1 MKSKNIMPKPRNNNK
16 FNLPSQKST
25 KTKLNNS
32 QTINF
37 SPKNKEAINIKL
49 NNNTRLKNNSQIKY
63 NQTTLINNN
72 NKIKTEKK
80 LKERTIS
87 ARPVQIKVRN
97 SNFNQDLYEKILA
110 FKKAEKNKNKNK
122 IRTNSALDKK
132 NPKLSNKE
140 INKLKIVKNIY
151 INEKDLSELDKNN
164 QNSLYAFISILHVNW
179 QIEIEII
186 DIIKNSNNIKDKKD
200 LYKKLFELFN
210 NVFEGFN
217 FFSKNEIN
225 FFIIHELNKLAQKS
239 LQLLLTF
246 HSILFI
252 NVILLSIND
261 SITIINNH
269 YENQFKKI
277 SKILYNIYDKYLYVD
292 LKNRNLF
299 QNIFADFANFM
310 ENQFNNIIIK
320 NKYKLILNSKS
331 KNNSQIEIE
340 LHLNKL
346 IDSNFSQLKEI
357 TETMRFS
364 AMAPAANSIKLLIN
378 SLNKKNLASFID
390 IINNVILYSLLNK
403 NIEIAYKNML
413 KDKNSD
419 IDIAYSRNSVP
430 YLPKISDDK
439 IYTLVL
445 DLDETLIH
453 YFSSKVEIRGEPHY
467 GYFSSDEE
475 YGLFNNYLIDDK
487 NEKDKIDEN
496 KYEIL
501 KIGMFLLRP
510 YAKQFLK
517 ELNKYYEIA
526 IFTTGTKE
534 YCDRVLQLLDLDNN
548 LIKYRLYKHH
558 IALKDIKIS
567 VKDLSL
573 LGRDLSKTIIIDN
586 LEGNFRLQPDN
597 GLPIITW
604 KGDIND
610 FSLKYLTPILKN
622 IVINKVPDVRKVIK
636 KIKLQIK
643 SEKNPSYSKIN
654 PNNIF

>member
-164 QNSLYAFISILHVNW
+164 QSSLYAFINIMHVNW

-186 DIIKNSNNIKDKKD
+186 DIIKNTNNIKGKKD

-210 NVFEGFN
+210 NIFEGFN

-277 SKILYNIYDKYLYVD
+277 SKILYNIYDKYLYMD

-378 SLNKKNLASFID
+378 SINKKNLASFID

-419 IDIAYSRNSVP
+419 IDISYSRNSVP

-487 NEKDKIDEN
+487 NEKEKIDEN

-622 IVINKVPDVRKVIK
+622 IVINKVSDVRKVIK

>member
-1 MKSKNIMPKPRNNNK
+1 MKSKKIMPKPRNNNK

-63 NQTTLINNN
+63 NQTTLINSN

-164 QNSLYAFISILHVNW
+164 QSSLYAFINIMHVNW

-210 NVFEGFN
+210 NIFEGFN

-299 QNIFADFANFM
+299 QKIFADFANFM

-622 IVINKVPDVRKVIK
+622 IVINKVSDVRKVIK

>member
-1 MKSKNIMPKPRNNNK
+1 M
-16 FNLPSQKST
+16 
-25 KTKLNNS
+25 
-32 QTINF
+32 
-37 SPKNKEAINIKL
+37 
-49 NNNTRLKNNSQIKY
+49 
-63 NQTTLINNN
+63 
-72 NKIKTEKK
+72 
-80 LKERTIS
+80 
-87 ARPVQIKVRN
+87 
-97 SNFNQDLYEKILA
+97 
-110 FKKAEKNKNKNK
+110 
-122 IRTNSALDKK
+122 
-132 NPKLSNKE
+132 
-140 INKLKIVKNIY
+140 
-151 INEKDLSELDKNN
+151 
-164 QNSLYAFISILHVNW
+164 
-179 QIEIEII
+179 
-186 DIIKNSNNIKDKKD
+186 
-200 LYKKLFELFN
+200 
-210 NVFEGFN
+210 
-217 FFSKNEIN
+217 
-225 FFIIHELNKLAQKS
+225 
-239 LQLLLTF
+239 
-246 HSILFI
+246 
-252 NVILLSIND
+252 
-261 SITIINNH
+261 
-269 YENQFKKI
+269 
-277 SKILYNIYDKYLYVD
+277 D

-299 QNIFADFANFM
+299 QNNFADFANFM

-487 NEKDKIDEN
+487 NEKEKIDEN
-496 KYEIL
+496 KYEFL

-622 IVINKVPDVRKVIK
+622 IVINKVSDVRKVIK